1 MISVSLLRI
10 LFPPPWT
17 FPAGGEKFFGFCSF
31 RQKKEQLTK
40 AGQPFLL
47 ELVLIFR
54 D

>member
-10 LFPPPWT
+10 LFPPRGLFLPE
-17 FPAGGEKFFGFCSF
+17 GKSF
-31 RQKKEQLTK
+31 LDFALLGKKKQLTK